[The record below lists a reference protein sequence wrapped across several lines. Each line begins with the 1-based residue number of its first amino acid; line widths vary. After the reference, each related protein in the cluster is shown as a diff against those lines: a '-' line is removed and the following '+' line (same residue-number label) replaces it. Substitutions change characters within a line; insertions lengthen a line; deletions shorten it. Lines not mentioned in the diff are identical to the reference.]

1 MYYDKKTKDRNLSFI
16 YQIYQNEKSDL
27 ELIKMT
33 SIIIYPTLS
42 ESVTK
47 LRLGDVKLFS

>member
-1 MYYDKKTKDRNLSFI
+1 MYYDKKTKDRNLRSFI

-27 ELIKMT
+27 ELFKMT
-33 SIIIYPTLS
+33 SIYPTLS